1 VRSLLFQHLLGFSF
15 DLEVMAALAQVRILG
30 SGRRETNKQKKPKKL
45 KARKNLPLSTLSDKK

>member
-1 VRSLLFQHLLGFSF
+1 LLFQHLLGFSF